1 MTVFA
6 FFASAIAAF
15 LFGFLFGTLGLRYSK
30 KAAHSKPADNEE
42 IEKLRREFSN
52 FLSYDGTEQS
62 QR

>member
-1 MTVFA
+1 MTA
-6 FFASAIAAF
+6 LAIIASAAAAF
-15 LFGFLFGTLGLRYSK
+15 LFGFLFETLGLRYSK
-30 KAAHSKPADNEE
+30 KAADCKPADNEE

>member
-15 LFGFLFGTLGLRYSK
+15 LFGFLLGTMGFSRNKTIK
-30 KAAHSKPADNEE
+30 KSRSAEDEA
-42 IEKLRREFSN
+42 IEKLRREYSN

-62 QR
+62 DR

>member
-6 FFASAIAAF
+6 ISALSAAAF
-15 LFGFLFGTLGLRYSK
+15 LFGFLLGTHGLGRSK
-30 KAAHSKPADNEE
+30 RTAYGNPADNEE
-42 IEKLRREFSN
+42 IEKIRREFSN

>member
-1 MTVFA
+1 MTA
-6 FFASAIAAF
+6 LAIIASAAAAF